1 MYSKVLLIKTFN
13 KKTDHQ
19 LKPPIFSPQGR
30 LIRGTLPYSRKCK
43 ILCWYLDAN
52 TNLLRSDLPWQAD

>member
-19 LKPPIFSPQGR
+19 LKPPIFSPKGR

-43 ILCWYLDAN
+43 ILC
-52 TNLLRSDLPWQAD
+52 